1 MFGWNNIEGGGACP
15 HKKMTEQTMPTIQIK
30 DASDYVGQRVKIG
43 AWLRQKRGSG
53 KMVFLQLRDG
63 SGFFQGVVA
72 KADVSE
78 EVFETAKE
86 LKQETSMY
94 VYGVI
99 HEDARSAFGYEMKVD
114 HIDIIGES
122 HDYPITPKEHGTEF
136 LFDERHL
143 YLRHLKPYATLKIRN
158 TIIAATYE
166 FFNKEGFIKL
176 DAPLL
181 TGSAP
186 EGTTELFETD
196 YFGQDA
202 YLSQTGQLYAE
213 AGAMAFSKVFT
224 FGPAFRAEKSKTR
237 RHLTEFWM
245 IEPEMAFYDQDA
257 SMALQERYVA
267 FLIEKVLEQNDQEL
281 DMLGRDKE
289 LLRSYTQLP
298 FPRVSYDDAIT
309 LLQDNG
315 FDVEWGVDFGSPE
328 ETFLANHFSKPV
340 FIVNFPKAIK
350 AFYMKRHPE
359 REDVVISADLLAPEG
374 YGEII
379 GGSERDTDY
388 DYLKQRIEEDGL
400 GLEEYSWYL
409 DLRKYGSVPHSG
421 FGLGLERMVTFV
433 TGEEHIREAIP
444 FPRMTHRLRP

>member
-1 MFGWNNIEGGGACP
+1 
-15 HKKMTEQTMPTIQIK
+15 MTEEIPKIK
-30 DASDYVGQRVKIG
+30 IIDAKNFVGKTVTIG

-53 KMVFLQLRDG
+53 KIAFLQLRDG
-63 SGFFQGVVA
+63 TAFFQGVVA

-78 EVFETAKE
+78 EVFETAKS
-86 LKQETSMY
+86 LKQETSIY
-94 VYGVI
+94 VTGEI
-99 HEDARSAFGYEMKVD
+99 HEDARSSFGYEMAVSDIKV
-114 HIDIIGES
+114 IGES

-143 YLRHLKPYATLKIRN
+143 YLRHLKPFATLKIRN
-158 TIIAATYE
+158 TLVAATYE
-166 FFNKEGFIKL
+166 FFNKEGFTKL
-176 DAPLL
+176 DAPVL

-196 YFGQDA
+196 YFGEPA
-202 YLSQTGQLYAE
+202 FLSQTGQLYAE
-213 AGAMAFSKVFT
+213 AGAMAFGKVFT
-224 FGPAFRAEKSKTR
+224 FGPTFRAEKSKTR

-245 IEPEMAFYDQDA
+245 IEPEMAFMDQEE
-257 SMALQERYVA
+257 SLKLQERYIA
-267 FLIEKVLEQNDQEL
+267 FLISKVLENNDQEL
-281 DMLGRDKE
+281 DILKRDKD

-298 FPRVSYDDAIT
+298 YPRESYDNAVK
-309 LLQDNG
+309 LLQDND

-328 ETFLANHFSKPV
+328 ETFLANHFAKPL

-350 AFYMKRHPE
+350 PFYMKRHKT
-359 REDVVISADLLAPEG
+359 RDDIVVSADLLAPEG

-388 DYLKQRIEEDGL
+388 DYLKNEIEKL
-400 GLEEYSWYL
+400 GLNMDEYAWYL

-444 FPRMTHRLRP
+444 FPRMTNRLRP

>member
-1 MFGWNNIEGGGACP
+1 
-15 HKKMTEQTMPTIQIK
+15 MTEEIPKIK
-30 DASDYVGQRVKIG
+30 IIDAKNFVGKTVTIG

-53 KMVFLQLRDG
+53 KIAFLQLRDG
-63 SGFFQGVVA
+63 TAFFQGVVA

-78 EVFETAKE
+78 EVFETAKS
-86 LKQETSMY
+86 LKQETSIY
-94 VYGVI
+94 VTGEI
-99 HEDARSAFGYEMKVD
+99 HEDARSSFGYEMAVSDIKV
-114 HIDIIGES
+114 IGES

-143 YLRHLKPYATLKIRN
+143 YLRHLKPFATLKIRN
-158 TIIAATYE
+158 TLVAATYE
-166 FFNKEGFIKL
+166 FFNKEGFTKL
-176 DAPLL
+176 DAPVL

-196 YFGQDA
+196 YFGEPA
-202 YLSQTGQLYAE
+202 FLSQTGQLYAE
-213 AGAMAFSKVFT
+213 AGAMAFGKVFT
-224 FGPAFRAEKSKTR
+224 FGPTFRAEKSKTR

-245 IEPEMAFYDQDA
+245 IEPEMAFMDQEE
-257 SMALQERYVA
+257 SLKLQERYIA
-267 FLIEKVLEQNDQEL
+267 FLISKILENNDQEL
-281 DMLGRDKE
+281 DILKRDKD

-298 FPRVSYDDAIT
+298 YPRVSYDDAVK
-309 LLQDNG
+309 LLQDND

-328 ETFLANHFSKPV
+328 ETFLANHFAKPV

-350 AFYMKRHPE
+350 PFYMKRHKT
-359 REDVVISADLLAPEG
+359 RDDIVVSADLLAPEG

-388 DYLKQRIEEDGL
+388 DYLKNEIEKL
-400 GLEEYSWYL
+400 GLNMDEYAWYL

-444 FPRMTHRLRP
+444 FPRMTNRLRP